1 MPAFS
6 EGCSGCYK
14 PISPS
19 SDSLHCV
26 NSAISFG
33 GYTPCHSSFHCKC
46 FTVKH
51 YGFTSV
57 LQPPTFHSD
66 GGLTARPLDCRL
78 RKWICETC
86 MLRSQGIPD
95 SHPRHYHLRM
105 LERFRVLCISA
116 HHADSTMKTFGT
128 ASNKI
133 RSFEA
138 MLGQEVIPK
147 KFPPS
152 CPPQQPLIRVM
163 WLKIHLHLSKDK
175 GGTSSSVGSLKCVSQ
190 YLSFREME
198 PEHFEATPFTGP
210 GAPSKTSSASV
221 MSTRFN
227 KGDLLLVTMT
237 DFISGR
243 YTEQRAAD
251 HAIPPCQAI
260 TIRVRTKSD
269 FMSKGSIRHL
279 SPTTKSGLNIRLW
292 SDRLIWIHFA
302 LQLPSKSPLFPKT
315 KKTSLST
322 KELWEI
328 TMLPAFEAIR
338 SCSPPCA
345 STGFL
350 KHADPATL
358 QWRSF
363 RRGGYQAMRRASVP
377 KTVRHYMM
385 RWNAKNERRSTTE
398 EMYDD
403 LSPEDTI
410 NASSMI

>member
-6 EGCSGCYK
+6 EGCSGCYR

-105 LERFRVLCISA
+105 LERFRVLCIWA

-152 CPPQQPLIRVM
+152 WPPKQPLIRVM

-210 GAPSKTSSASV
+210 GAPS
-221 MSTRFN
+221 
-227 KGDLLLVTMT
+227 
-237 DFISGR
+237 
-243 YTEQRAAD
+243 
-251 HAIPPCQAI
+251 
-260 TIRVRTKSD
+260 
-269 FMSKGSIRHL
+269 
-279 SPTTKSGLNIRLW
+279 
-292 SDRLIWIHFA
+292 
-302 LQLPSKSPLFPKT
+302 
-315 KKTSLST
+315 
-322 KELWEI
+322 
-328 TMLPAFEAIR
+328 
-338 SCSPPCA
+338 
-345 STGFL
+345 
-350 KHADPATL
+350 
-358 QWRSF
+358 
-363 RRGGYQAMRRASVP
+363 
-377 KTVRHYMM
+377 
-385 RWNAKNERRSTTE
+385 
-398 EMYDD
+398 
-403 LSPEDTI
+403 
-410 NASSMI
+410 

>member
-6 EGCSGCYK
+6 EGCSGCSK

-51 YGFTSV
+51 YGFASV

-95 SHPRHYHLRM
+95 SQPRHYHLRM
-105 LERFRVLCISA
+105 LERFRVLCIWA

-152 CPPQQPLIRVM
+152 CPPKQPLIRVM
-163 WLKIHLHLSKDK
+163 WLKIHLHLSEDR
-175 GGTSSSVGSLKCVSQ
+175 GGTSSSVG
-190 YLSFREME
+190 
-198 PEHFEATPFTGP
+198 
-210 GAPSKTSSASV
+210 
-221 MSTRFN
+221 
-227 KGDLLLVTMT
+227 
-237 DFISGR
+237 
-243 YTEQRAAD
+243 
-251 HAIPPCQAI
+251 
-260 TIRVRTKSD
+260 
-269 FMSKGSIRHL
+269 
-279 SPTTKSGLNIRLW
+279 
-292 SDRLIWIHFA
+292 FA
-302 LQLPSKSPLFPKT
+302 LQLPSKTPLFPKT

-377 KTVRHYMM
+377 RTVRHYMM
-385 RWNAKNERRSTTE
+385 RWNAKNEHRSTTE
-398 EMYDD
+398 DMYDD